1 MINREV
7 DVEKIMSLYRYHNNK
22 RKNFTISCIQIG
34 FNASKDIQEWM
45 ATVNLNLLT

>member
-1 MINREV
+1 MNNTWTG
-7 DVEKIMSLYRYHNNK
+7 DHATLQKNHNK

-45 ATVNLNLLT
+45 ATVNLDLLT

>member
-1 MINREV
+1 MSRYKIIPTRERT
-7 DVEKIMSLYRYHNNK
+7 LQFHAY
-22 RKNFTISCIQIG
+22 TIG

>member
-1 MINREV
+1 
-7 DVEKIMSLYRYHNNK
+7 MSLYKNYNNK

>member
-1 MINREV
+1 MNKTWTG
-7 DVEKIMSLYRYHNNK
+7 DHATLQKNHNK

-45 ATVNLNLLT
+45 ATVNLDLLT